1 MNLTTEQKT
10 QILDKIGLYVNS
22 RFFNPLADLGSWKK
36 SWPESRGWI
45 QASSTTADFEERI
58 RKSLEK
64 LHSSHIAFFHGSGQ
78 GVPAPYALNAT
89 FLKSDDDAEPVWV
102 FLDVLEG
109 GVAHKAGIEIG
120 ESLIAIND
128 KALRPPDMP
137 RFDLGSSNE
146 LTIKSRSGQAR
157 TVPLVLPAPTDK
169 GRPPMSEL
177 KTVHARKLSDRLG
190 YVRVAYFPG
199 AAGDKFALSYD
210 RAVSELGEI
219 DGLIIDLRGN
229 VGGGLG
235 SLRVMSSLCAD
246 KRPIGYNVT
255 RKVADQ
261 GYRKDKLVRID
272 QIPSTKLAQLK
283 MLIRFKILH
292 RDRSIALFTE
302 GLGQRKFHGRVAM
315 LINEHTKSAA
325 EMIADFAA
333 TNQLAT
339 LVGTRTAGEVLGAVN
354 FVVGEGYRLR
364 IPIGGWMTWNDRLL
378 EGTGVSPNIEAAPSV
393 ATLRAGQ
400 DITLQRAIDLLE
412 SDKRVT
418 A

>member
-1 MNLTTEQKT
+1 MNLTTEQKS
-10 QILDKIGLYVNS
+10 QILDKIELYINS
-22 RFFNPLADLGSWKK
+22 RFFNPLADLAAWSK
-36 SWPESRGWI
+36 SWPEARGWI
-45 QASSTTADFEERI
+45 QASSTSEDFEERI
-58 RKSLEK
+58 RQSLAK
-64 LHSSHIAFFHGSGQ
+64 LRSSHIAFFHGSGQ

-89 FLKSDDDAEPVWV
+89 FLKSDDAEPVWV

-109 GVAHKAGIEIG
+109 GVAHKAGIETG
-120 ESLIAIND
+120 ESLIAVNGN
-128 KALRPPDMP
+128 AVRPPEMP
-137 RFDLGSSNE
+137 RFDLGSSSE
-146 LTIKSRSGQAR
+146 LTITSRSGQAR
-157 TVPLVLPAPTDK
+157 SVPLVLHAPTDK
-169 GRPPMSEL
+169 GRPPMSEVR
-177 KTVHARKLSDRLG
+177 TVHARKLSDRLG

-199 AAGDKFALSYD
+199 AAGDKFALAYD
-210 RAVSELGEI
+210 RAVAELGQI

-235 SLRVMSSLCAD
+235 SLRVMSSMCAD

-272 QIPSTKLAQLK
+272 QIPTTKLAQLK

-302 GLGQRKFHGRVAM
+302 GLGQRRFHGRIAM

-354 FVVGEGYRLR
+354 FLVGEGYRLR

-378 EGTGVSPNIEAAPSV
+378 EGTGVSPNVEARPSM

-400 DITLQRAIDLLE
+400 DIALERAIELL
-412 SDKRVT
+412 
-418 A
+418 

>member
-1 MNLTTEQKT
+1 MNLTTEQKS
-10 QILDKIGLYVNS
+10 QILDKIELYINS
-22 RFFNPLADLGSWKK
+22 RFFNPLADLAAWTK
-36 SWPESRGWI
+36 SWPEARGWI
-45 QASSTTADFEERI
+45 QASSTSEDFEERI
-58 RKSLEK
+58 RQSLAK
-64 LHSSHIAFFHGSGQ
+64 LRSSHIAFFHGSGQ

-89 FLKSDDDAEPVWV
+89 FLKSDDAEPVWV

-109 GVAHKAGIEIG
+109 GVAHKAGIETG
-120 ESLIAIND
+120 ESLIAVNGNGV
-128 KALRPPDMP
+128 RPPEMP

-146 LTIKSRSGQAR
+146 LTVTSRSGQAR
-157 TVPLVLPAPTDK
+157 SVPLVLPAPTEK
-169 GRPPMSEL
+169 GRPPMSEVR
-177 KTVHARKLSDRLG
+177 TVHARKLSDRLG

-199 AAGDKFALSYD
+199 AAGDKFALAYD
-210 RAVSELGEI
+210 RAVAELGQI
-219 DGLIIDLRGN
+219 DGLVIDLRGN

-255 RKVADQ
+255 RKVADE

-272 QIPSTKLAQLK
+272 QIPTTKLAQLK

-302 GLGQRKFHGRVAM
+302 GLGQRGFHGRIAM

-333 TNQLAT
+333 TNHLAT

-354 FVVGEGYRLR
+354 FLVGEGYRLR
-364 IPIGGWMTWNDRLL
+364 IPIGGWMSWNDRLL
-378 EGTGVSPNIEAAPSV
+378 EGTGVSPNVEATPST

-400 DITLQRAIDLLE
+400 DVALQRAIELL
-412 SDKRVT
+412 
-418 A
+418 

>member
-1 MNLTTEQKT
+1 MNLTTEQKS
-10 QILDKIGLYVNS
+10 QILDKIELYINS
-22 RFFNPLADLGSWKK
+22 RFFNPLADLAAWTK
-36 SWPESRGWI
+36 SWPEARGWI
-45 QASSTTADFEERI
+45 QASSTSEDFEERI
-58 RKSLEK
+58 RQSLAK
-64 LHSSHIAFFHGSGQ
+64 LRSSHIAFFHGSGQ

-89 FLKSDDDAEPVWV
+89 FLKSDDAEPVWV

-109 GVAHKAGIEIG
+109 GVAHKAGIETG
-120 ESLIAIND
+120 ESLIAVNGNGV
-128 KALRPPDMP
+128 RPPEMP

-146 LTIKSRSGQAR
+146 LTITSRSGQAR
-157 TVPLVLPAPTDK
+157 SVPLVLPAPTEK
-169 GRPPMSEL
+169 GRPPMSEVR
-177 KTVHARKLSDRLG
+177 TVHARKLSDRLG

-199 AAGDKFALSYD
+199 AAGDKFALAYD
-210 RAVSELGEI
+210 RAVAELGQI
-219 DGLIIDLRGN
+219 DGLVIDLRGN

-255 RKVADQ
+255 RKVADE

-272 QIPSTKLAQLK
+272 QIPTTKLAQLK

-302 GLGQRKFHGRVAM
+302 GLGQRGFHGRIAM

-333 TNQLAT
+333 TNHLAT

-354 FVVGEGYRLR
+354 FLVGEGYRLR
-364 IPIGGWMTWNDRLL
+364 IPIGGWMSWNDRLL
-378 EGTGVSPNIEAAPSV
+378 EGTGVSPNVEATPSM

-400 DITLQRAIDLLE
+400 DVALQRAIELL
-412 SDKRVT
+412 
-418 A
+418 

>member
-1 MNLTTEQKT
+1 MNLTTEQKS
-10 QILDKIGLYVNS
+10 QILDKIELYINS
-22 RFFNPLADLGSWKK
+22 RFFNPLADFAAWTK
-36 SWPESRGWI
+36 SWPEARRWI
-45 QASSTTADFEERI
+45 QASSTSEDFEARI
-58 RKSLEK
+58 GQSLDK
-64 LHSSHIAFFHGSGQ
+64 LRSSHIAFFHGSGQ

-89 FLKSDDDAEPVWV
+89 FLKSDDAEPVWV

-109 GVAHKAGIEIG
+109 GVAHKAGVETG
-120 ESLIAIND
+120 ESLIAVNGN
-128 KALRPPDMP
+128 AVSPPEMP

-146 LTIKSRSGQAR
+146 LTITSRSGQAR

-169 GRPPMSEL
+169 GRPPMSAVR
-177 KTVHARKLSDRLG
+177 TVHARKLSDRLG

-199 AAGDKFALSYD
+199 AAGDKFALAYD
-210 RAVSELGEI
+210 RAIAELGEI
-219 DGLIIDLRGN
+219 DGLVIDLRGN

-272 QIPSTKLAQLK
+272 QIPTTKLAQLK
-283 MLIRFKILH
+283 MLVRFKILH

-302 GLGQRKFHGRVAM
+302 GLGQRRFHGRIAI

-354 FVVGEGYRLR
+354 FLVGEGYRLR

-378 EGTGVSPNIEAAPSV
+378 EGTGVSPHVEARPSM

-400 DITLQRAIDLLE
+400 DVALHLAIE
-412 SDKRVT
+412 QF
-418 A
+418 

>member
-1 MNLTTEQKT
+1 VNLTVTQKT
-10 QILDKIGLYVNS
+10 QILDKIEQYIET
-22 RFFNPLADLGSWKK
+22 RFFNPLAERPAWKE
-36 SWPESRGWI
+36 SWPEARGWI
-45 QASSTTADFEERI
+45 QASSGSEDFEERV
-58 RKSLEK
+58 RQSLAR
-64 LHSSHIAFFHGSGQ
+64 LRSSHVAFFHGSGQ

-89 FLKSDDDAEPVWV
+89 FLRSDDAEPVWV

-109 GVAHKAGIEIG
+109 GVAHKAGIETG
-120 ESLIAIND
+120 ESVIAINGNGV
-128 KALRPPDMP
+128 RPPDMP
-137 RFDLGSSNE
+137 RFDLGSTNE
-146 LTIKSRSGQAR
+146 LTIASRAGQTR
-157 TVPLVLPAPTDK
+157 NVPLVLPAPTDK
-169 GRPPMSEL
+169 GRPPMSEVR
-177 KTVHARKLSDRLG
+177 TVHARKLSDRAG

-199 AAGDKFALSYD
+199 SAGDKFALAYE
-210 RAVSELGEI
+210 RAVAELGPIES
-219 DGLIIDLRGN
+219 LVIDLRGN

-255 RKVADQ
+255 RKLADE

-272 QIPSTKLAQLK
+272 QIPTTKLAQIK

-302 GLGQRKFHGRVAM
+302 GLGQRRFHGRVAM

-325 EMIADFAA
+325 EMIADFAG

-354 FVVGEGYRLR
+354 FLVGEGYRLR

-378 EGTGVSPNIEAAPSV
+378 EGSGVSPHVEARPSM

-400 DITLQRAIDLLE
+400 DVALERAIELF
-412 SDKRVT
+412 
-418 A
+418 

>member
-1 MNLTTEQKT
+1 MNLTTEQKS
-10 QILDKIGLYVNS
+10 QILDKIELYINS
-22 RFFNPLADLGSWKK
+22 RFFNPLADLAAWTK
-36 SWPESRGWI
+36 SWPEARGWI
-45 QASSTTADFEERI
+45 QASSTSEDFEERI
-58 RKSLEK
+58 RQSLAK
-64 LHSSHIAFFHGSGQ
+64 LRSSHIAFFHGSGQ

-89 FLKSDDDAEPVWV
+89 FLKSDDAEPVWV

-109 GVAHKAGIEIG
+109 GIAHKAGIETG
-120 ESLIAIND
+120 ESLIAVNGN
-128 KALRPPDMP
+128 AVSPPEMP

-146 LTIKSRSGQAR
+146 LTITSRSGQAR
-157 TVPLVLPAPTDK
+157 SVPLVLHAPTDK
-169 GRPPMSEL
+169 GRPPMSEVR
-177 KTVHARKLSDRLG
+177 TVHARKLSDRLG

-199 AAGDKFALSYD
+199 AAGDKFALAYD
-210 RAVSELGEI
+210 RAIAELGQI
-219 DGLIIDLRGN
+219 DGLVIDLRGN

-272 QIPSTKLAQLK
+272 QIPTTKLAQLK

-302 GLGQRKFHGRVAM
+302 GLGQRRFHGRIAM

-325 EMIADFAA
+325 EMIADFAG

-354 FVVGEGYRLR
+354 FLVGEGYRLR

-378 EGTGVSPNIEAAPSV
+378 EGTGVSPHVEARPSM
-393 ATLRAGQ
+393 ATLRGGQ
-400 DITLQRAIDLLE
+400 DIALERAIELL
-412 SDKRVT
+412 
-418 A
+418 

>member
-1 MNLTTEQKT
+1 MNLTTTQKT
-10 QILDKIGLYVNS
+10 QILDKVEQYIET
-22 RFFNPLADLGSWKK
+22 RFFNPLADLPAWKK
-36 SWPESRGWI
+36 SWPDTRARIE
-45 QASSTTADFEERI
+45 ASSTSQDFEERL
-58 RKSLEK
+58 RQSLGR
-64 LHSSHIAFFHGSGQ
+64 LGSSHVAFFHGSGQ

-89 FLKSDDDAEPVWV
+89 FLKSDEAEPAWV

-109 GVAHKAGIEIG
+109 GVAYKTGIQTG
-120 ESLIAIND
+120 ESLVAVNGNGV
-128 KALRPPDMP
+128 RPPEMP
-137 RFDLGSSNE
+137 RFDLGSTNE
-146 LTIKSRSGQAR
+146 LSLLSRSGQAR
-157 TVPLVLPAPTDK
+157 DVTLVLPPPNDK
-169 GRPPMSEL
+169 GRPPMAEVR
-177 KTVHARKLSDRLG
+177 TVHARKLSDRVG

-199 AAGDKFALSYD
+199 AAGDKFALAYEQ
-210 RAVSELGEI
+210 ALAELGKVDSI
-219 DGLIIDLRGN
+219 IIDLRGN

-246 KRPIGYNVT
+246 RRPIGYNVT

-272 QIPSTKLAQLK
+272 QIPTTKLAQLK
-283 MLIRFKILH
+283 MLLRFKVLH

-302 GLGQRKFHGRVAM
+302 GLGQRQFHGQIAM

-354 FVVGEGYRLR
+354 FLVGEGYRLR

-378 EGTGVSPNIEAAPSV
+378 EGTGATPSV
-393 ATLRAGQ
+393 EVRSTVADLRGGRDPVLA
-400 DITLQRAIDLLE
+400 RAMELL
-412 SDKRVT
+412 
-418 A
+418 